1 MRGWG
6 WVLDVDMRIWEMR
19 RWGSG
24 SGYRIRGSRLLGL
37 DTGYEDMGFWGSVVG
52 YRIQGD
58 GGSGYGYRIRGYR
71 R

>member
-24 SGYRIRGSRLLGL
+24 SGYRIRGDGVLGL
-37 DTGYEDMGFWGSVVG
+37 DTGYKDVGFWGSVVG
-52 YRIQGD
+52 YRI
-58 GGSGYGYRIRGYR
+58 
-71 R
+71 